1 MRNLVAEPMPPTP
14 WEGVMAGAIIM
25 RSNNNDL
32 IMVHCCLLIVAY
44 RNYRKGT
51 EVQLEIHRIKNL
63 GSSTRPVP
71 VSVRVGHLMHV
82 QLEFFPVFVLGL

>member
-1 MRNLVAEPMPPTP
+1 MPPTP
-14 WEGVMAGAIIM
+14 WGGVMAGAVIM

-32 IMVHCCLLIVAY
+32 IMVHCCLLIVSH

-82 QLEFFPVFVLGL
+82 QLEFISVTVLGL